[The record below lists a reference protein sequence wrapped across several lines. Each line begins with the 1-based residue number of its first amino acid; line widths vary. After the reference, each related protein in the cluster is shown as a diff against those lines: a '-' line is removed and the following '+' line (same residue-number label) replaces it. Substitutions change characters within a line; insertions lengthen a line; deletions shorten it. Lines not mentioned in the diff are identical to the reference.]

1 MIGSW
6 NNHLV
11 IERKEYHMTETLEI
25 QDAPVFSFALASA
38 DMRYIEIGERDI
50 YLRNDPK
57 AGLVFRG
64 EISGCGPGCFVDLSE
79 ILLEYAMSC
88 EGCREQSVASEE
100 VTRFGERLAEVLVE
114 KIYHG
119 IAELP
124 TPEKLS
130 SAFKCI
136 LNSMSATYLEESKED
151 HLEYSLDCCPL
162 SECAKS
168 AGLYRS
174 VEMAHLSFTALCKSL
189 IKALAPNWVM
199 MQPSESDTNIPIHK
213 IVITSL

>member
-1 MIGSW
+1 VIGSW
-6 NNHLV
+6 NNHLS
-11 IERKEYHMTETLEI
+11 IGKKENHMTETLEI

-38 DMRYIEIGERDI
+38 DMRYIEIGEREI
-50 YLRNDPK
+50 YLRNDPE

-64 EISGCGPGCFVDLSE
+64 EIFGCGPGCIVDLSE

-100 VTRFGERLAEVLVE
+100 VARFGEHLAEVLVE
-114 KIYHG
+114 KTYHD

-136 LNSMSATYLEESKED
+136 LNSMSVTYIEESKKD

-168 AGLYRS
+168 TGLSRS
-174 VEMAHLSFTALCKSL
+174 VEMAHLSFTSLCKSL
-189 IKALAPNWVM
+189 IKALAPDWLL
-199 MQPSESDTNIPIHK
+199 MQPSEGDTNIPIHK
-213 IVITSL
+213 IVIASL

>member
-1 MIGSW
+1 VIGSW
-6 NNHLV
+6 YNHLI
-11 IERKEYHMTETLEI
+11 IESKENHMIETLEI
-25 QDAPVFSFALASA
+25 QDAPVYSFALASA
-38 DMRYIEIGERDI
+38 DMRYIEIGEREI
-50 YLRNDPK
+50 FLRNDPK

-88 EGCREQSVASEE
+88 EGCRERSVASKE
-100 VTRFGERLAEVLVE
+100 VTRFGEHLAEVLVE
-114 KIYHG
+114 KTYHD
-119 IAELP
+119 ITELP

-136 LNSMSATYLEESKED
+136 LNSMSAKYIEESKED
-151 HLEYSLDCCPL
+151 HLEYSLNCCPL

-168 AGLYRS
+168 TGLSRS

-189 IKALAPNWVM
+189 IKALAPDWELM
-199 MQPSESDTNIPIHK
+199 LPSETDTNIPIHK